1 MSRTST
7 RSRASREEDESDLS
21 DTASE
26 AEAENAQDTADRIAE
41 LDELGLSRWGPE
53 VLEKIDRRC
62 VGALA
67 LLRGKSFA
75 GCTMGAPAKQRD
87 RRLLC
92 RYPLGP
98 DELRTVFA
106 YNRHKA
112 ILERPRTAPGEEPV
126 PRHKRRDAEAAKR
139 AAEAAAPEV
148 ITVVFFEDVDALM
161 RTALPHCAALRLG
174 EPPVPLRPCSSMD
187 FLNEVCLLENGGLF
201 KLRGYV
207 PSKAGPLAP
216 PTTPRRRR
224 RRRRPRRPH
233 QRHHQPQPQPH
244 RKPPRR
250 RSRPWT
256 ALL

>member
-1 MSRTST
+1 M
-7 RSRASREEDESDLS
+7 A
-21 DTASE
+21 
-26 AEAENAQDTADRIAE
+26 
-41 LDELGLSRWGPE
+41 RWGPE

-75 GCTMGAPAKQRD
+75 GCLRRELQQKQSD

-112 ILERPRTAPGEEPV
+112 ILERPKTAPGEEPV

-174 EPPVPLRPCSSMD
+174 EPPVPLRPCTSLD
-187 FLNEVCLLENGGLF
+187 FLNEVCLLEHGGLF

-216 PTTPRRRR
+216 FDYAAAPAPA
-224 RRRRPRRPH
+224 PAPARRPH
-233 QRHHQPQPQPH
+233 QRHHQRQHQRRP
-244 RKPPRR
+244 RPPRR